1 MALVS
6 SAGDE
11 RNIPVGRGRGRWI
24 GFFAIAAVVAIADQ
38 LSKAWVAA
46 NFRRAPSNGVP
57 GTPDGPTRILGDWV
71 RIAVSHNDG
80 GIFGLLGSSALVL
93 GLASLV
99 VIAAIVVYHA
109 RAGVL
114 GHPLLTVAL
123 GLLLGGAIGNL
134 VDRLRIGYVVDWVDM
149 GIGTSR
155 WYTFN
160 VADASISTAI
170 VLLLVL
176 GFFGERFARHTEP
189 SAGQAAQPAP
199 EPTAA
204 GTEQSR

>member
-1 MALVS
+1 MAVMS
-6 SAGDE
+6 TATTE
-11 RNIPVGRGRGRWI
+11 RGIPVSATRGRWV

-46 NFRRAPSNGVP
+46 NFSPASSSGDPDAPG
-57 GTPDGPTRILGDWV
+57 GPTRVLGDWV

-99 VIAAIVVYHA
+99 VIVAIVVYQA

-123 GLLLGGAIGNL
+123 GLLLGGAVGNL
-134 VDRLRIGYVVDWVDM
+134 IDRLRLGYVIDWVDM
-149 GIGTSR
+149 GLGSTR

-170 VLLLVL
+170 VLLLAL
-176 GFFGERFARHTEP
+176 GLFGDRFTRHEEP
-189 SAGQAAQPAP
+189 AEVEPAP
-199 EPTAA
+199 SSEAVTA
-204 GTEQSR
+204 GTEQPR